1 MRNNENEIDK
11 DENENKKEILKL
23 KKKMEEISIKNI
35 IFIKD
40 NEKLKD

>member
-11 DENENKKEILKL
+11 AENENKKEILKL

>member
-1 MRNNENEIDK
+1 LRNNENEIDK
-11 DENENKKEILKL
+11 AENENKKEILKL